1 MAVIGVCAAVL
12 VCFIVIYS
20 SINGSF
26 SPKENTVL
34 LQNTA
39 NQTSDEIY
47 EQSTYEYDVNPT
59 FPETDYAVNVKTNDT
74 SDSVIY
80 SMPIEQGTSSTGFI
94 TDATTQSANVYN
106 SNGNNFDTY
115 SNLEQQQTNDSYVL
129 NTNPERMKIHYPTC
143 NDVAKIAPEN
153 YSTSNLSVSELQSQ
167 GYSTCGHCFK

>member
-1 MAVIGVCAAVL
+1 VFSFPILLLLHLKGILLMKNINKIFNLLTAFMAVIGVCAAVL
-12 VCFIVIYS
+12 VCFI
-20 SINGSF
+20 
-26 SPKENTVL
+26 
-34 LQNTA
+34 
-39 NQTSDEIY
+39 
-47 EQSTYEYDVNPT
+47 
-59 FPETDYAVNVKTNDT
+59 
-74 SDSVIY
+74 VIY